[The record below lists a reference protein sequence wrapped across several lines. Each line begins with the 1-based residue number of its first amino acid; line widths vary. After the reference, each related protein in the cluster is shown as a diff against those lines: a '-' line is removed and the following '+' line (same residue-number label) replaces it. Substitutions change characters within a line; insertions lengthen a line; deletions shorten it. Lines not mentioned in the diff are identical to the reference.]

1 MKIIFF
7 SIGCMFFLFLGFGE
21 NPVSGE
27 ENNEKSDRFRTLRK
41 VMVEKQIKARGIT
54 DNYVLSALQKV
65 ERHLFVPEKYR
76 NQAYEDHPLPIGEG
90 QTISQ
95 PYIVGLMT
103 SLTNPDSTKTVLEI
117 GTGSGYQAAVL
128 AEICKFVY
136 TIEVIPS
143 LGKNAGHL
151 LNDLGYNN
159 LKVRIGD
166 GYKGWKEFAPFDAI
180 VVTCAPSHVPEPLKN
195 QLKEGGKMVIPVGE
209 RFMQYLKVLTKRQG
223 KIVEDSIIPVRFVPM
238 MDEKGEKY

>member
-1 MKIIFF
+1 MKNTHRFTFCILFF
-7 SIGCMFFLFLGFGE
+7 WIGLCVTPAAAGDI
-21 NPVSGE
+21 E
-27 ENNEKSDRFRTLRK
+27 EPDGRFAMLRK
-41 VMVEKQIKARGIT
+41 LMVENQIRARGVS
-54 DNYVLSALQKV
+54 DSRVLDALQKV
-65 ERHLFVPEKYR
+65 ERHRFVPETYR
-76 NQAYEDHPLPIGEG
+76 DQAYDDHPLPIGEG

-103 SLTNPDSTKTVLEI
+103 SLVNPDSSKTVLEI

-143 LGKNAGHL
+143 LGKNADHL
-151 LNDLGYNN
+151 LKDLGYKNI
-159 LKVRIGD
+159 KVKIGD
-166 GYKGWKEFAPFDAI
+166 GYKGWKEFAPFDAV

-209 RFMQYLKVLTKRQG
+209 RFIQYLKVLTKKQG

-238 MDEKGEKY
+238 INEKGKTY